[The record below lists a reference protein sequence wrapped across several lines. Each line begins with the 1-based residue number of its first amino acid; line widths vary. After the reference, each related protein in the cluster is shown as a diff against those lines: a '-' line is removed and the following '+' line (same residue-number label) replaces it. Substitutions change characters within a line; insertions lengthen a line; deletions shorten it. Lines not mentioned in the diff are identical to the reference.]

1 MTDKLNKAV
10 EKFLQGKLSQEGEM
24 IWNSWFLQPNV
35 VLTNDVTIISSSS
48 DLQKEIKSIK
58 RKSFRLFGLNYS
70 QIQMAAAVIVIIG
83 LGSWFNY
90 STAIENL
97 LFPLVYEKSVTLSG
111 ENATIRLSDG
121 TLIHLNAESV
131 LKYPNKFSGNTR
143 EVYLEGEAF
152 FEVAKDKK
160 HPFIIH
166 SSKMD
171 TKVVGT
177 SFNIL
182 AYPDQK
188 NQEVSVVTG
197 KVSVSSTVTKQNV
210 LVFPGQKATV
220 EKGTNNLKAY
230 SQINISTIASWRKN
244 ILVFE
249 DVAVN
254 EVVATMERHYGVKIK
269 IQNESLQNLI
279 INASFEEAEPEQVL
293 NLLCKSIDASY
304 KQEKNS
310 YIIK

>member
-10 EKFLQGKLSQEGEM
+10 KTFLQGKLSQEGEM
-24 IWNSWFLQPNV
+24 IWNSWFQQPNV
-35 VLTNDVTIISSSS
+35 VQTNSAAIISSSS
-48 DLQKEIKSIK
+48 DLQKEIRRIK

-70 QIQMAAAVIVIIG
+70 QMQMAASIIVIIG
-83 LGSWFNY
+83 LSTWFNY

-97 LFPLVYEKSVTLSG
+97 LFPLVYEKSVTQSG
-111 ENATIRLSDG
+111 ENVTIRLSDG

-131 LKYPNKFSGNTR
+131 LKYPNRFSGNTR

-182 AYPDQK
+182 AYPNQK
-188 NQEVSVVTG
+188 KQEVSVVTG

-210 LVFPGQKATV
+210 LVFPGQKATI
-220 EKGTNNLKAY
+220 EKETNNLKAY

-249 DVAVN
+249 DITVN
-254 EVVATMERHYGVKIK
+254 EVVATLERHYGVKIK

-293 NLLCKSIDASY
+293 NLLCKSIDASF
-304 KQEKNS
+304 KKEKNS

>member
-10 EKFLQGKLSQEGEM
+10 NTFLQGKLSHEGEM
-24 IWNSWFLQPNV
+24 IWNSWFQQPNV
-35 VLTNDVTIISSSS
+35 VLTNSDTIISSSS
-48 DLQKEIKSIK
+48 DLQKEIRRIK

-70 QIQMAAAVIVIIG
+70 QMQMAASIIVIIG
-83 LGSWFNY
+83 LSTWFNY
-90 STAIENL
+90 STALENL
-97 LFPLVYEKSVTLSG
+97 LFPLVYEKSVTQSG

-121 TLIHLNAESV
+121 TVIHLNAESV
-131 LKYPNKFSGNTR
+131 LKYPNKFIGNTR

-182 AYPDQK
+182 AYPNQK
-188 NQEVSVVTG
+188 KQEVSVVTG

-210 LVFPGQKATV
+210 FVFPGQKATI
-220 EKGTNNLKAY
+220 EKETNNLKAY

-254 EVVATMERHYGVKIK
+254 EVIATLERHYGVKII
-269 IQNESLQNLI
+269 IQNDSLQHLI

-293 NLLCKSIDASY
+293 NLLCKSIDASFE
-304 KQEKNS
+304 KEKNS

>member
-10 EKFLQGKLSQEGEM
+10 KTFLQGKLSQEGEM
-24 IWNSWFLQPNV
+24 IWNSWFQQPNV
-35 VLTNDVTIISSSS
+35 VQTNSAAIISSSS
-48 DLQKEIKSIK
+48 DLQKEIRRIK

-70 QIQMAAAVIVIIG
+70 QMQMAASIIVIIG
-83 LGSWFNY
+83 LSTWFNY

-97 LFPLVYEKSVTLSG
+97 LFPLVYEKSVTQSG
-111 ENATIRLSDG
+111 ENVTIRLSDG

-131 LKYPNKFSGNTR
+131 LKYPNRFSGNTR

-182 AYPDQK
+182 AYPNQK
-188 NQEVSVVTG
+188 KQEVSVVTG

-210 LVFPGQKATV
+210 LVFPGQKATI
-220 EKGTNNLKAY
+220 EKETNNLKAH

-244 ILVFE
+244 ILVF
-249 DVAVN
+249 DDITVN
-254 EVVATMERHYGVKIK
+254 EVVATLERHYGVKIK

-293 NLLCKSIDASY
+293 NLLCKSIDASF
-304 KQEKNS
+304 KKEKNS

>member
-10 EKFLQGKLSQEGEM
+10 KTFLQGNVSKEGEM
-24 IWNSWFLQPNV
+24 IWNSWFQQPNV
-35 VLTNDVTIISSSS
+35 VLKNSATIISTSS
-48 DLQKEIKSIK
+48 DLQKEIRRIK

-70 QIQMAAAVIVIIG
+70 QMQMAASIIVIIG
-83 LGSWFNY
+83 LGTWFNY

-97 LFPLVYEKSVTLSG
+97 LFPLVYEKSMTQSG
-111 ENATIRLSDG
+111 QNATIRLSDG

-210 LVFPGQKATV
+210 FVFPGQKATI
-220 EKGTNNLKAY
+220 EKETNNLKAH

-249 DVAVN
+249 DVTVN
-254 EVVATMERHYGVKIK
+254 EVIATMERHYGVKIK

-293 NLLCKSIDASY
+293 NLLCKSIDASF
-304 KQEKNS
+304 KKEKNS

>member
-10 EKFLQGKLSQEGEM
+10 QTFLQGRLSQEGEM
-24 IWNSWFLQPNV
+24 IWNSWFEHPKV
-35 VLTNDVTIISSSS
+35 VSTNLEPIVSSSS
-48 DLQKEIKSIK
+48 DLQKEIRRIK

-70 QIQMAAAVIVIIG
+70 QIQMAASVIVIIG
-83 LGSWFNY
+83 LGTWFNY
-90 STAIENL
+90 TTAIENL
-97 LFPLVYEKSVTLSG
+97 LFPLVYEKSVTQSG
-111 ENATIRLSDG
+111 ENATIYLSDG
-121 TLIHLNAESV
+121 TRIHLNAESV
-131 LKYPNKFSGNTR
+131 LKYPNKFSGKTR

-197 KVSVSSTVTKQNV
+197 KVSVRATVTKQNV
-210 LVFPGQKATV
+210 LVFPGQRVTI
-220 EKGTNNLKAY
+220 EKETNTLKAY
-230 SQINISTIASWRKN
+230 SRINIATMASWRKN

-249 DVAVN
+249 DVPVN
-254 EVVATMERHYGVKIK
+254 EVIATMERHYGVKIK

-279 INASFEEAEPEQVL
+279 INASFEEAKPEQVL
-293 NLLCKSIDASY
+293 NLLCKSIDASF

>member
-10 EKFLQGKLSQEGEM
+10 KIFLQGKLSQEGEM
-24 IWNSWFLQPNV
+24 IWNSWFQQPNV
-35 VLTNDVTIISSSS
+35 VLINSNTIISSSS
-48 DLQKEIKSIK
+48 DLQKEIRRIK

-70 QIQMAAAVIVIIG
+70 QTQMAASIIVIIG
-83 LGSWFNY
+83 LSTWFNY
-90 STAIENL
+90 SAAIENL
-97 LFPLVYEKSVTLSG
+97 LFPLVFEKSVTQSG

-121 TLIHLNAESV
+121 THIYLNAESV
-131 LKYPNKFSGNTR
+131 LKYPNKFCGNTR

-182 AYPDQK
+182 AYPNQK
-188 NQEVSVVTG
+188 NQEVSVLTG

-210 LVFPGQKATV
+210 FVFPGQKATI
-220 EKGTNNLKAY
+220 EKETNNLKAY

-249 DVAVN
+249 DITVN
-254 EVVATMERHYGVKIK
+254 EVVATLERHYGVKIK
-269 IQNESLQNLI
+269 IQNQSFQNLI

-293 NLLCKSIDASY
+293 NLLCKSIDASF
-304 KQEKNS
+304 KKEKNS

>member
-10 EKFLQGKLSQEGEM
+10 KIFLQGKLSQEGEM
-24 IWNSWFLQPNV
+24 IWNSWFQQPNV
-35 VLTNDVTIISSSS
+35 VLTNSVTITSSSS
-48 DLQKEIKSIK
+48 DLQKEIQRIK

-70 QIQMAAAVIVIIG
+70 QMQMAASVIVIIG
-83 LGSWFNY
+83 LGTWFNY

-97 LFPLVYEKSVTLSG
+97 LFPLVYEKSVTQSG
-111 ENATIRLSDG
+111 ENATICLSDG

-131 LKYPNKFSGNTR
+131 LKYPSKFSGNTR

-182 AYPDQK
+182 AYPNQK

-210 LVFPGQKATV
+210 LVFPGQKATI
-220 EKGTNNLKAY
+220 EKETNNLKAY
-230 SQINISTIASWRKN
+230 SQINISAIASWRKN

-249 DVAVN
+249 DVTVN
-254 EVVATMERHYGVKIK
+254 EVIATMERHYGVKIK

-293 NLLCKSIDASY
+293 NLLCKSIDASF